1 MAYNNN
7 STIDPVAET
16 MEQQAKG
23 GEVDPK
29 NITDEM
35 ESNSQKSVRNEQVMT
50 PAVEQGQVETPTPT
64 VEGENSQQ
72 VRAEDCPTQKAE
84 KKEKAKKEAPKKDFK
99 PDYPEEKQK
108 ELAIVTKIG
117 EEELHRLMTYSK
129 GVVFPIG
136 EDNLV
141 INLMAF
147 IRNGG
152 VVVTPV
158 VNREHGKDQ
167 ERTGESILTY
177 GAQRQLLF
185 ITKRMAD
192 AAGMAV
198 TRFSNDKSTIPIPDD
213 ALVMLDGNGRMN
225 YIFGLEDSMRPNIY
239 ATFIVK
245 DALGYYNPRK
255 VMEVIN
261 TEIVIWKTQDMVQ
274 KRQLEDGEGAHEGWS
289 LIQQLIKKD
298 YKYQSAC
305 QCVTLNT
312 DRIKSKEVTTG
323 DSSAIFIHFKSAKR
337 IHKALVERFGEGE
350 DNTLK
355 TKEFT
360 REVSVLWNKLQR
372 KSGDDI
378 ATEQFIKFIQGLK
391 DSKVNEIKSAKNV
404 KGGLKKDDIRK
415 NILNEQFNQFIGKE
429 GIELD

>member
-1 MAYNNN
+1 MAYINS

-35 ESNSQKSVRNEQVMT
+35 ESNRQNRVKNEQVMT
-50 PAVEQGQVETPTPT
+50 PSVKQGKVEAPVPT
-64 VEGENSQQ
+64 VEGETGQQ
-72 VRAEDCPTQKAE
+72 VRVEDSPTQKEE
-84 KKEKAKKEAPKKDFK
+84 KKEKVKKEAPKKDYK
-99 PDYPEEKQK
+99 PDYSKEKK
-108 ELAIVTKIG
+108 EELAIVTKIG
-117 EEELHRLMTYSK
+117 EEELQRLMTYSND
-129 GVVFPIG
+129 VVFPIG
-136 EDNLV
+136 ADNMV

-198 TRFSNDKSTIPIPDD
+198 TRFSNDKSAMPIPDD

-225 YIFGLEDSMRPNIY
+225 YIFGLEDSMKPNLY
-239 ATFIVK
+239 AAFIVK

-289 LIQQLIKKD
+289 LIQQLIKKG

-305 QCVTLNT
+305 QCVTLTT

-337 IHKALVERFGEGE
+337 IHNALVERFGEGE

-360 REVSVLWNKLQR
+360 KEISILWNKLQR
-372 KSGDDI
+372 KSGDDM
-378 ATEQFIKFIQGLK
+378 ATEHFIKFIQGLK
-391 DSKVNEIKSAKNV
+391 DSKVNEIKNAKTV